1 LFTNLATAVHK
12 WLKGKT
18 MSRTTP
24 VSDTHS
30 KLGSLI
36 EKWTR
41 TSNQFGNDTGIPGLR
56 LSRWEAPTPPT
67 SYTHNASIC
76 LIAQGKKQ
84 VLLGGDSFIY
94 DANHFLISSVNLP
107 ITANIME
114 ASKEKPYLG
123 LILELD
129 LQEISQLIVDSDYSG
144 TQNKEA
150 QKGIAVG
157 TLSQPLL
164 DAFVRLLSLMDEPES
179 IKVLAPV
186 IKREIFY
193 RLLMSEQ
200 GSRLNQIVT
209 DGSHSHQISKAI
221 EWLKNNF
228 VKPLSVGELA
238 AYSGMSKSAFYT
250 HFRSMTSMTP
260 LQFQKKLRLSE
271 ARRLMLT
278 ENLDAMA
285 TTFKVGYESPSQF
298 SREYS
303 RLFGSP
309 PSKDIKAL
317 REANM
322 V

>member
-1 LFTNLATAVHK
+1 
-12 WLKGKT
+12 

-41 TSNQFGNDTGIPGLR
+41 TSNQFGNDTGIPRLR

>member
-1 LFTNLATAVHK
+1 MN
-12 WLKGKT
+12 
-18 MSRTTP
+18 
-24 VSDTHS
+24 DTENDANFS
-30 KLGSLI
+30 NKLVNVL
-36 EKWTR
+36 EKWVNGALEYETA
-41 TSNQFGNDTGIPGLR
+41 IPGVKI
-56 LSRWEAPTPPT
+56 SRWTHPTPPT
-67 SYTHNASIC
+67 SYTHKPSIC

-84 VLLGGDSFIY
+84 VLLGEDSYIY
-94 DANHFLISSVNLP
+94 DSNHFLISSVNLP

-114 ASKEKPYLG
+114 ASDEHPYLG
-123 LILELD
+123 LIMELD
-129 LQEISQLIVDSDYSG
+129 LQEISQLIVESEFSFHPV
-144 TQNKEA
+144 KEA

-157 TLSQPLL
+157 TLSESLL
-164 DAFVRLLSLMDEPES
+164 DAFYRLMQLLDEPES
-179 IKVLAPV
+179 IKILAPV

-200 GSRLNQIVT
+200 GQRLNQTVT
-209 DGSHSHQISKAI
+209 NGSHSHQISKAI
-221 EWLKNNF
+221 DWLKNNF
-228 VKPLSVGELA
+228 VKPLSVGDLA
-238 AYSGMSKSAFYT
+238 SYSGMSKSAFYT

-303 RLFGSP
+303 RLFGAP

-322 V
+322 A